1 MEQIK
6 NDTPTIIELSN
17 KVARLT
23 LHGESYEERIHALE
37 NRLNSIYEALVKHDE
52 LIKALSDKTA
62 RQSIRKLEEKET
74 YTEKEIKKAIIKT
87 LKEYSA
93 PVNYAEFINYTL
105 KKLKK

>member
-1 MEQIK
+1 MGQIK

-52 LIKALSDKTA
+52 LIKS
-62 RQSIRKLEEKET
+62 E
-74 YTEKEIKKAIIKT
+74 
-87 LKEYSA
+87 
-93 PVNYAEFINYTL
+93 
-105 KKLKK
+105 

>member
-1 MEQIK
+1 MGQIK

-52 LIKALSDKTA
+52 LIKALLDKTA
-62 RQSIRKLEEKET
+62 SQSVRKLEAKNK

-93 PVNYAEFINYTL
+93 PVYYSDFISYTL
-105 KKLKK
+105 KQLKK